1 MSRMQ
6 AQPAEPVLTDRA
18 TRVVE
23 HAREVQ
29 RDLGNTVLAAEH
41 ILLGLL
47 SDRRGMSAFVLRELG
62 VKEGELADRA
72 RTELARARPDTPGE
86 EAVLKAARRWA
97 RELKQVS
104 VGTEHLLLAL
114 ISGGWPAARWLEEAG
129 AGEAAARAT
138 TERLFATVRRRS
150 GALEPPVTDGTA
162 D

>member
-1 MSRMQ
+1 MP
-6 AQPAEPVLTDRA
+6 AQPDEPVLTDRA
-18 TRVVE
+18 TRVLE
-23 HAREVQ
+23 HAREAQ
-29 RDLGNTVLAAEH
+29 KELGHPVLAAEH

-62 VKEGELADRA
+62 VKETQLVDRA
-72 RTELARARPDTPGE
+72 RAQLERAAPAAAGE
-86 EAVLKAARRWA
+86 EAVLQAARRWA
-97 RELKQVS
+97 KELKQVS

-114 ISGGWPAARWLEEAG
+114 ISGGSPAARWLEEAG

-150 GALEPPVTDGTA
+150 GALEPPVADGTA